1 MARKRLSGPRADF
14 LTESPE
20 AGKEETVLKPA
31 RVLGA
36 GGPPIAQVAAQAATE
51 NAFRELA
58 DDVAKARAE
67 GRMVLEIPRDQIAP
81 DHLARDR
88 VVQDNDELQSLVES
102 IRAHGQRT
110 PIEVTE
116 LGGAGQG
123 SYGLISGWRRLAA
136 LEALR
141 AETGD
146 GRYDTVLALLRRPKD
161 SSDAYVAMVEENEI
175 RVGLSYYERARVAA
189 EATKRGVYESEKQAL
204 LTLFAN
210 VSRAKRSRIRSF
222 VRIYHALDGYMMFPA
237 AIPERLGLAV
247 AEFLKATP
255 EGAKV
260 LRSVL
265 KMGGAGHAEAELAL
279 LAEAI
284 RKPSVVKVSDVPR
297 AEQLENGLKLV
308 LKGKTITVSGKPV
321 SDALFD
327 KIRDALSTKSVGRT
341 D

>member
-1 MARKRLSGPRADF
+1 MARKRLSGPQADF
-14 LTESPE
+14 LTGTPE
-20 AGKEETVLKPA
+20 PGAEDSAPKPA

-67 GRMVLEIPRDQIAP
+67 GRMVLEIPRDQIVP

-88 VVQDNDELQSLVES
+88 VMQDTDEMQALIES
-102 IRAHGQRT
+102 IREHGQRT
-110 PIEVTE
+110 PIELTE
-116 LGGAGQG
+116 LDGAGQG
-123 SYGLISGWRRLAA
+123 RYGLISGWRRLAA
-136 LEALR
+136 LEELR
-141 AETGD
+141 TQTGD

-161 SSDAYVAMVEENEI
+161 SSDAYVAMIEENEI

-222 VRIYHALDGYMMFPA
+222 VRIYHALDGHMQFPA
-237 AIPERLGLAV
+237 ALPERLGLAV
-247 AEFLKATP
+247 AEFLKGTP

-260 LRSVL
+260 LRRAL
-265 KMGGAGHAEAELAL
+265 KAGGAGSAEEELAL
-279 LAEAI
+279 LAAAI
-284 RKPSVVKVSDVPR
+284 KKPAVEKIVDVPR

-308 LKGKTITVSGKPV
+308 LKGKTITVSGEPV
-321 SDALFD
+321 CDALFD
-327 KIRDALSTKSVGRT
+327 KIRDALK
-341 D
+341 